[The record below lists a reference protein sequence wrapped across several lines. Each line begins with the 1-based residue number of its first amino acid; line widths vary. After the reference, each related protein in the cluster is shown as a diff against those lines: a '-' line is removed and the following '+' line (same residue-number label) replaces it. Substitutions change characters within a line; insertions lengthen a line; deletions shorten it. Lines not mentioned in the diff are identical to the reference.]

1 MVGTGDHVVSWNQDW
16 FEMVN
21 CTLILD
27 DIPTAS
33 QGNIALEGVH
43 DGIIENCQVFGGIV
57 GVNLSSGAGV
67 AIRGCVFDSQESV
80 AIYPS
85 VGARVSVVDS
95 KFRHLRA
102 AMYSAVLDNHV
113 TLSHCVVED
122 VVDCSF
128 KIGYTGSFTVNECDL
143 ARGGEGVVV
152 IPERFDP
159 CPAET
164 LDMTN
169 NYWGTD
175 NPDSIRAWIHD
186 ADDSD
191 HSCYRI
197 DFEPF
202 RSESTPT
209 KRESLSGV
217 KALFR

>member
-1 MVGTGDHVVSWNQDW
+1 
-16 FEMVN
+16 
-21 CTLILD
+21 
-27 DIPTAS
+27 
-33 QGNIALEGVH
+33 
-43 DGIIENCQVFGGIV
+43 
-57 GVNLSSGAGV
+57 
-67 AIRGCVFDSQESV
+67 
-80 AIYPS
+80 
-85 VGARVSVVDS
+85 
-95 KFRHLRA
+95 
-102 AMYSAVLDNHV
+102 MYSVEISNQV
-113 TLSHCVVED
+113 TFSRCVVED

-128 KIGYTGSFTVNECDL
+128 KFDHIGYLSVGDCDL

-152 IPERFDP
+152 IPDRFEPCDP
-159 CPAET
+159 QT
-164 LDMTN
+164 IDMTN